1 MKPPP
6 RLSSANRP
14 ERPATR
20 RRDSGESGAGGDAP
34 AARHAEHRSE
44 TDDGGS
50 GGRGSQRAEPGGT
63 QDGRADQGAAPAEPL
78 AQAGDHG
85 DPDGIAREPRSDD
98 PTHESWV
105 VTERG
110 EVQPERDAGESDDE
124 GPDAAGG
131 VQERPTRGCH
141 AAAI

>member
-20 RRDSGESGAGGDAP
+20 RRDWGEPEEGGGGG
-34 AARHAEHRSE
+34 AAR
-44 TDDGGS
+44 
-50 GGRGSQRAEPGGT
+50 QRAEPGGP
-63 QDGRADQGAAPAEPL
+63 QGGRADRGGPPAQPP
-78 AQAGDHG
+78 AQAGDQG

-98 PTHESWV
+98 PAHESWV